1 MGWGWVERAK
11 KEFGEICHSDC
22 ALRNYTSL
30 RIGGPASLLV
40 EADGYQTLVKILCF
54 CNIEKIRWRVI
65 GKGTNLV
72 VSDDGFAGVIIL
84 LGAGFKKISPYRDG
98 ENPQK
103 IFVGAGLGLGR
114 LARQCCERGLSGC
127 EFCAGIPGTVGG
139 AVVMNAGAWGGEM
152 SQIITGVEMQSATK
166 RFMVTGE
173 GLNFSYRK
181 WPAYATYSRSA
192 VITGIEVTLG
202 TGKREEI
209 QKKMK
214 DLLAKRKCRQSITQP
229 NAGSFFKNPAD
240 GKGGGKSAGQL
251 IDEAGLKGCSAGD
264 AAVSECHANFLV
276 NRGRARYGDIMQL
289 MEHIIAEVKKQS
301 GVTLEPEVHF
311 LEDSE

>member
-1 MGWGWVERAK
+1 MDRGWVEKAK
-11 KEFGEICHSDC
+11 KEFGEICHPGC
-22 ALRNYTSL
+22 ALRDYTSFK
-30 RIGGPASLLV
+30 IGGPASLLI

-72 VSDDGFAGVIIL
+72 VSDEGFDGVIIL
-84 LGAGFKKISPYRDG
+84 LGAGFKRFSLYQNGR
-98 ENPQK
+98 ELQR

-114 LARQCCERGLSGC
+114 FARQCCERELSGC

-166 RFMVTGE
+166 RFMVNGGE
-173 GLNFSYRK
+173 LNFSYRK

-192 VITGIEVTLG
+192 VITGVEVALG
-202 TGKREEI
+202 IGKRKEI

-214 DLLAKRKCRQSITQP
+214 TLLAERKCRQSIKEP
-229 NAGSFFKNPAD
+229 NAGSFFRNPAD
-240 GKGGGKSAGQL
+240 GEGGGKSAGQL
-251 IDEAGLKGCSAGD
+251 IDEAGLKGYSVGD
-264 AAVSECHANFLV
+264 AAVSEYHANFLV
-276 NRGRARYGDIMQL
+276 NRGRAKSEDVVHLMQYVV
-289 MEHIIAEVKKQS
+289 AEVKKQS
-301 GVTLEPEVHF
+301 GITLEPEVHF
-311 LEDSE
+311 L